1 MASLLL
7 KLFVKN
13 YKDTSDNVVREKYG
27 VLGGTVGIVTNIILA
42 CAKLIIGT
50 FSGSI
55 SITADAVNNFSDAGS
70 SIITL
75 IGFKMANKPADT
87 SHPFGHGR
95 IEYISGLIVA
105 FIVLIFGVELMKSSV
120 ERIINPTEIV
130 YSTWAIVVL
139 VLSIAGKLWLGLF
152 NRKLGKAINSTAMT
166 AVFTDCLS
174 DSGATLVTIISML
187 LARFAGLNIDGILG
201 AIVAIIII
209 IAGINIIKDTL
220 SPLLGEAPDK
230 ELVEKLA
237 ETVLSFDKVVGI
249 HDLIIHNY
257 GSVKT
262 FGSVHV
268 EVPADEDVLIT
279 HEIMDNIELEI
290 KKKFGIELVAHCDPI
305 ETNNESVL
313 QYKEMLIEIIKSINE
328 KLTIHDFRMVSGPTH
343 TNLIFDIVVPYD
355 IKMSEDEVTKCIS
368 DKVKKRSS
376 HCNCVITVDRDY
388 SGIS

>member
-1 MASLLL
+1 MTSLLL

-13 YKDTSDNVVREKYG
+13 YNNTSDNTVREKYG
-27 VLGGTVGIVTNIILA
+27 VLAGLVGIVTNLLLA
-42 CAKLIIGT
+42 CAKLLVGS

-105 FIVLIFGVELMKSSV
+105 FIVLLFGFELFKTSV

-130 YSTWAIVVL
+130 YSMWAIVIL
-139 VLSIAGKLWLGLF
+139 VLSIAGKLWLGFF

-166 AVFTDCLS
+166 AVFTDCIS

-187 LARFAGLNIDGILG
+187 LARFAGFNVDGILG
-201 AIVAIIII
+201 CIVAVIIL

-220 SPLLGEAPDK
+220 SPLLGEAPDR
-230 ELVEKLA
+230 ELVENLEK
-237 ETVLSFDKVVGI
+237 TIMSFDKVIGI

-305 ETNNESVL
+305 ETKNEYISEN
-313 QYKEMLIEIIKSINE
+313 KAMLINVIN
-328 KLTIHDFRMVSGPTH
+328 KIDTRLSIHDFRMVSGPTH
-343 TNLIFDIVVPYD
+343 TNLIFDVVLPYE
-355 IKMSEDEVTKCIS
+355 IKMNENELISRIS
-368 DKVKKRSS
+368 DGVKLVRPEY
-376 HCNCVITVDRDY
+376 NCVINIDRDY